1 MSLAPTSRAQGWRA
15 VLASVSWLASEKLLR
30 LVLAFVVGVWV
41 ARHLGPHEYGRLSLA
56 LSWVGL
62 LGSIAWF
69 GVGDA
74 ITRELV
80 RQRADEGR
88 LLGSALLLR
97 GVGTLLALAAI
108 GGVVTAGVV
117 PAGIVPLVLLLAWM
131 LPAGELTGGLWL
143 WFQSHLRMA
152 PAVMARNAALLAGA
166 LARLGVIAAGGG
178 VMAMAGTFVAEAV
191 LGALGLVLAYRL
203 SGQHFG
209 HWRFD
214 LRHAAGVFGTGWP
227 ILLSAVVVTLNSR
240 VDQLLLGA
248 LAGPTEVGLYA
259 AAARFSEIWWL
270 VPVLVM
276 QSVAPRYLFAP
287 ALRPVRVTRNVAWLI
302 VGLAALALPPCLLL
316 GGGAQWITAPLLGTA
331 YRGTEAVLAVHVW
344 IAFFVFI
351 DTAQNQ
357 WLLAQGR
364 QALLVHK
371 ALGTVLVNAALG
383 WWLIPQWGA
392 VGAAGAALAAHAWS
406 ACLFPWMLPA
416 GTGLRALQRRALAT
430 ALRLPRAWRHLSR
443 LRRTTVTR
451 HH

>member
-1 MSLAPTSRAQGWRA
+1 MSFAPTSRAQGWRA

-62 LGSIAWF
+62 LGSVAWF

-74 ITRELV
+74 ITRDLV

-88 LLGSALLLR
+88 LLGSALMLR
-97 GVGTLLALAAI
+97 GIGTLLALAAI
-108 GGVVTAGVV
+108 GGAVAAGVV
-117 PAGIVPLVLLLAWM
+117 PAEIAPLVLLLAWM

-152 PAVMARNAALLAGA
+152 PAVLAKNLALLAGS

-178 VMAMAGTFVAEAV
+178 AMAMAGTFVVEAV
-191 LGALGLVLAYRL
+191 LGGLGLMLAYRL
-203 SGQHFG
+203 CGQRFG
-209 HWRFD
+209 SWRFD
-214 LRHAAGVFGTGWP
+214 LRHAAGVFRSGWP
-227 ILLSAVVVTLNSR
+227 ILLSAVVVTLNAR
-240 VDQLLLGA
+240 IDQLLLGA
-248 LAGPTEVGLYA
+248 LAGPTAVGLYA

-270 VPVLVM
+270 VPVMLM
-276 QSVAPRYLFAP
+276 QSAAPRYLFAP
-287 ALRPVRVTRNVAWLI
+287 ALRPARVTRNVAWLT
-302 VGLAALALPPCLLL
+302 VGLAALALPPCLLV
-316 GGGAQWITAPLLGTA
+316 GSGAQWVTGPLLGAA

-364 QALLVHK
+364 QSLLVHK
-371 ALGTVLVNAALG
+371 ALGTVLVNAVLG
-383 WWLIPQWGA
+383 WWLIPHWGA
-392 VGAAGAALAAHAWS
+392 VGAATAALAAHAWA
-406 ACLFPWMLPA
+406 ACLFPWMLPGGA
-416 GTGLRALQRRALAT
+416 GLRALQRRALTT
-430 ALRLPRAWRHLSR
+430 AVRLPRAWRRLSR
-443 LRRTTVTR
+443 HRRTTVIEGR
-451 HH
+451 